1 MHVLPPI
8 KASPCTIWPHIYA
21 CTMAVRSQMIGWCA
35 KAKGDPPFGNDAH
48 VHGETGNRTQN
59 LLHSTGAVKHDAKKM
74 SYH

>member
-1 MHVLPPI
+1 
-8 KASPCTIWPHIYA
+8 
-21 CTMAVRSQMIGWCA
+21 MIGWCA
-35 KAKGDPPFGNDAH
+35 KAKDVAPFGDDAH